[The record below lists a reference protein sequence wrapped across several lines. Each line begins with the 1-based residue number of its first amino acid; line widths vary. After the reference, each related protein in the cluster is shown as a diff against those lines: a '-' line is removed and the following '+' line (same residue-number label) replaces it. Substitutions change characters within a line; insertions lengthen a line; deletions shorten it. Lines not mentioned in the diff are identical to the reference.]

1 MNPSVSV
8 VIRAKNEARFIGETL
23 EAIFTPEAVR
33 HAYELLTSG
42 KIPANNLI
50 SDTYP
55 LAQLTHAFDLLQRGE
70 GIKYAVVP

>member
-1 MNPSVSV
+1 MSLDTYRLHYEQVR
-8 VIRAKNEARFIGETL
+8 VISPFH
-23 EAIFTPEAVR
+23 FTPEAVR

-70 GIKYAVVP
+70 GIKYAVIP